1 MEENQEKSD
10 DSADYYGGI
19 IKMDAVNRNI
29 HLLLTAIQK
38 SEVYRNYKKQE
49 EILEKNPELYARVQQ
64 FKADNFRLQNE
75 EKGNLLQAAD
85 RLAKESAELRRN
97 PEVNAYLDAELA
109 LCRMMQQICKTLTDG
124 IDIKIPEI

>member
-1 MEENQEKSD
+1 
-10 DSADYYGGI
+10 
-19 IKMDAVNRNI
+19 MDAVNRNI

-64 FKADNFRLQNE
+64 FRADNFCLQNE

-85 RLAKESAELRRN
+85 HLAKESVELRRN

>member
-1 MEENQEKSD
+1 
-10 DSADYYGGI
+10 
-19 IKMDAVNRNI
+19 MDAVNRNI

-64 FKADNFRLQNE
+64 FRADNFCLQNE

-85 RLAKESAELRRN
+85 HLAKESAELRRN

-124 IDIKIPEI
+124 IDIKIPEV

>member
-1 MEENQEKSD
+1 
-10 DSADYYGGI
+10 
-19 IKMDAVNRNI
+19 MDAVNRNI

-64 FKADNFRLQNE
+64 FRADNFCLQNE